1 MPLGERNL
9 LRAYYLPGTGL
20 HAGEP
25 AGGKVGRNPCPCLAC
40 SLLQNKPLRKPI
52 LEGGGGS
59 HVLLGK
65 IKQDRVWMAGVVL
78 QGGGGEDHGFRATR
92 NGQPRGQWVQVP
104 VDRLWGGGLVKP
116 RWKAEPLEGGR
127 ECRP

>member
-1 MPLGERNL
+1 M
-9 LRAYYLPGTGL
+9 
-20 HAGEP
+20 
-25 AGGKVGRNPCPCLAC
+25 
-40 SLLQNKPLRKPI
+40 
-52 LEGGGGS
+52 
-59 HVLLGK
+59 LLGK

>member
-1 MPLGERNL
+1 MCLHLSGKAGPGLVWTVISLASMEGSVI
-9 LRAYYLPGTGL
+9 RA
-20 HAGEP
+20 
-25 AGGKVGRNPCPCLAC
+25 
-40 SLLQNKPLRKPI
+40 
-52 LEGGGGS
+52 
-59 HVLLGK
+59 
-65 IKQDRVWMAGVVL
+65 
-78 QGGGGEDHGFRATR
+78 R